1 VIGRRRATASFALIA
16 AAMASLS
23 VTVVAV
29 GPTPGADAAV
39 YPGCTISAAARN
51 GDQGDAVHCIELA
64 LSARGLQ
71 SRFIDTYF
79 GTVTASAVRS
89 FQRANGLSATGV
101 VDQQTATALGIWS
114 SDAPPGTTLPSG
126 REAADRALLQA
137 VQRTLGSR
145 TPFSAVVI
153 RDGAVVASTPRADVT
168 QRAASLSKTVTAATV
183 MSLIDDGAISLSTTL
198 GEVLALPMSA
208 TASTITI
215 RDLLA
220 QTAGVPNER
229 WSWFGG
235 RYTSCPLAASTVL
248 ARRISGKGTYEYSNS
263 NFCVLSLVIEAVTG
277 TSYEQAVRQRVF
289 TPLGITSASIDDSY
303 RRLAGA
309 GAWRLSAHDAA
320 RVMAALEPTGRHG
333 FTLLSPIS
341 RFAMALPTSRSYAL
355 GVWVYGD
362 GSRGHSGSVSGVRNI
377 MVNLTTGETVAI
389 MAQTNMFSSGLDLFP
404 VAVRAAAAV
413 RASQGG

>member
-1 VIGRRRATASFALIA
+1 MISSRRGVGSIALIA
-16 AAMASLS
+16 VAMASVSAGVLAGP
-23 VTVVAV
+23 VPGV
-29 GPTPGADAAV
+29 GAAE
-39 YPGCTISAAARN
+39 YPGCTIAATYRN
-51 GDQGDAVHCIELA
+51 GDEGDAVHCIEQA

-89 FQRANGLSATGV
+89 FQRANRLPVTGV
-101 VDQQTATALGIWS
+101 VDGQTATALGIWGGE
-114 SDAPPGTTLPSG
+114 APPGTTVPSR
-126 REAADRALLQA
+126 REAADRALVEA
-137 VQRTLGSR
+137 VRRTLGSR

-153 RDGAVVASTPRADVT
+153 RNGEVVASTTGADVP

-183 MSLIDDGAISLSTTL
+183 MSLIDDGELSLSTPL
-198 GEVLALPMSA
+198 GEVLTLPMSA

-215 RDLLA
+215 GELLA
-220 QTAGVPNER
+220 QKSGVPNER

-263 NFCVLSLVIEAVTG
+263 NFCLLSLVIEAVTG
-277 TSYEQAVRQRVF
+277 TSYEQAARTHVLV
-289 TPLGITSASIDDSY
+289 PLGITSASIDDSH

-333 FTLLSPIS
+333 FTLLSPMS
-341 RFAMALPTSRSYAL
+341 RFAMAPPTSRGYAL

-389 MAQTNMFSSGLDLFP
+389 MAQTDMFTSGLDLLP
-404 VAVRAAAAV
+404 VAVRAAGAV
-413 RASQGG
+413 RASLGG